1 MKISWTNK
9 NITHSISA
17 IEGKGVYA
25 IGPIEVGELIAVFGG
40 FVCSIEDL
48 NELKKHDQK
57 TFENFIQT
65 AIQVDENLVY
75 SPTDID
81 QYSDIEYLNHSCE
94 PNAGFSSPI
103 HLVAMCAINS
113 GEEITMD
120 YAMCISSKI
129 FAIEECECGR
139 NSCRKKITENDWLI
153 PEIQDKYRDYF
164 QPYIKNMISKTIK
177 K

>member
-9 NITHSISA
+9 NIAHSISA

-25 IGPIEVGELIAVFGG
+25 TGPIKAGELIAVFGG
-40 FVCSIEDL
+40 FVCSFEDL
-48 NELKKHDQK
+48 NELEKSDPKA
-57 TFENFIQT
+57 FENFTQT
-65 AIQVDENLVY
+65 AIQVDEHLVY
-75 SPTDID
+75 SPTDTD

-103 HLVAMCAINS
+103 HLVAMRDIDP

-120 YAMCISSKI
+120 YAMCISSGI

-139 NSCRKKITENDWLI
+139 SSCRKQITENDWLI

-164 QPYIKNMISKTIK
+164 QPYIKNMISKISK